1 MERKKKTFTL
11 RFYLLIPHSKLSL
24 SLLLPAL
31 LPLPCAFRLRP
42 YLSHDIS
49 GASKTVVEFVFSN
62 VESTAI
68 GIEEVDDTTIKT
80 LLTTS
85 PAPLFQS
92 LTVIEEADDVAI
104 EFDFAF
110 APPPLFIA
118 VCGKDETDFVA
129 CISSAPDKHY
139 FPSSATAVPILD
151 FSPLIFIAVRPF
163 VVRGEER
170 IVGK

>member
-1 MERKKKTFTL
+1 M
-11 RFYLLIPHSKLSL
+11 
-24 SLLLPAL
+24 SLLLSAL
-31 LPLPCAFRLRP
+31 LPLPCTFHLRP
-42 YLSHDIS
+42 YRSHDIS

-62 VESTAI
+62 IEPTTI
-68 GIEEVDDTTIKT
+68 GIEEVDDYHHCTTIRT

-110 APPPLFIA
+110 APPPLFITA
-118 VCGKDETDFVA
+118 CGKDETDFVA
-129 CISSAPDKHY
+129 CISSAAEKDY
-139 FPSSATAVPILD
+139 FPSLAIAVPILD
-151 FSPLIFIAVRPF
+151 FSPLIFIAVRLF
-163 VVRGEER
+163 IVRGEEK